1 MSERPM
7 GARCARARGFTLTEA
22 IVVIA
27 ITGIVAGVV
36 AVFIQRPVQG
46 YFDTTRRAQLAD
58 AADTALRRMTRDLR
72 LALPNS
78 VRLANDINGRTYLE
92 FLLTRG
98 GGRYRADKT
107 AADTGN
113 PLDFVAGS
121 ASFDYIG
128 PLRPVTAS
136 DEIVVFNLGPGFAM
150 ADAYQAGANNRA
162 GATSA
167 GAGSVV
173 LDALKVFPFESPGK
187 RFHVVEGAVSYVC
200 DPAVGE
206 IRRYWGYAIAAAQ
219 PQQAALA
226 TAPNAA
232 LVRDVSACSFLYAPN
247 VLAQRN
253 GVVSIS
259 VTLTS
264 IAPGGNESVSLF
276 QQAHVSNVP

>member
-1 MSERPM
+1 M
-7 GARCARARGFTLTEA
+7 RAPAGGFTLTEA

-27 ITGIVAGVV
+27 ITGILAAVV

-78 VRLANDINGRTYLE
+78 VRLANDGNGRSYLE

-98 GGRYRADKT
+98 GGRYRAERT
-107 AADTGN
+107 AAGTGN

-121 ASFDYIG
+121 ASFDFIG
-128 PLRPVTAS
+128 PLRPVAAS
-136 DEIVVFNLGPGFAM
+136 DEIIVFNLGPGFAQ
-150 ADAYQAGANNRA
+150 ADAYQNGSNNRA
-162 GATSA
+162 GAAFA

-173 LDALKVFPFESPGK
+173 LDASKIFPFESPGK
-187 RFHVVEGAVSYVC
+187 RFHVVEGPVSYVC
-200 DPAVGE
+200 DPAAGE
-206 IRRYWGYAIAAAQ
+206 IRRYWGYAIAAIQ
-219 PQQAALA
+219 PQQAELSA
-226 TAPNAA
+226 APNAA
-232 LVRDVSACSFLYAPN
+232 LVREVSACSFVYAPN

-253 GVVSIS
+253 GLVSLS

-264 IAPGGNESVSLF
+264 VAPGGNESVWLF